1 MNTKKV
7 VGSILLGT
15 FVVLTLVTLNLLSRR
30 SRAAQG
36 PPATP
41 EEKWTIS
48 IGRSSMDDS
57 RTVVLALDSEDKI
70 QGPLGTVTP
79 SLIVRCQEKKTEVYV
94 ATGMAASVE
103 SHGEYSIAPEDSHT
117 VRTRLD
123 DAVAST
129 EYWSESGDHKALFA
143 ERDSIEF
150 AKALSGASTFTFQF
164 TPFDASPQTAQFNVG
179 GLGPHLHKL
188 AEACG
193 WAY

>member
-1 MNTKKV
+1 
-7 VGSILLGT
+7 
-15 FVVLTLVTLNLLSRR
+15 
-30 SRAAQG
+30 
-36 PPATP
+36 
-41 EEKWTIS
+41 
-48 IGRSSMDDS
+48 
-57 RTVVLALDSEDKI
+57 
-70 QGPLGTVTP
+70 
-79 SLIVRCQEKKTEVYV
+79 VRCQGKKTEVYV

-129 EYWSESGDHKALFA
+129 EYWYESGDHKALFA
-143 ERDSIEF
+143 EHDSIEF
-150 AKALSGASTFTFQF
+150 AKVLSGASTFTFQF
-164 TPFDASPQTAQFNVG
+164 TPFDDSPQTAHFNVG